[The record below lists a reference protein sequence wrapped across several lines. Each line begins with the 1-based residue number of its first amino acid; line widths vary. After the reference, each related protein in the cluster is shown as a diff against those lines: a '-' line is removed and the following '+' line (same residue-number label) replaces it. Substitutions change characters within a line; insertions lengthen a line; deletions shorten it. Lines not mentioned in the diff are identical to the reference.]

1 MVMASRHIN
10 FTPYFY
16 VLKEAE
22 MEQKRSERHG
32 TLKTC
37 KVIAFVVFS
46 FYEMME
52 FTMLCVM
59 LNLTYQ
65 HTLLEST
72 SLWL

>member
-37 KVIAFVVFS
+37 KVIAFVVFT

-52 FTMLCVM
+52 FQGCK
-59 LNLTYQ
+59 
-65 HTLLEST
+65 
-72 SLWL
+72 